1 MRLPSKEAASRFI
14 ERHFPNCNAAILSGS
29 VVLGLETERS
39 DLDLVVL
46 DDSQSNPFRAS
57 YFEFE
62 WPIEAFVVTKET
74 YRYFFEISRYEA
86 IPSLQRMCA
95 TGVIVKDD
103 GSAEELIR
111 EAKDMLQEGPYPWT
125 EEEMRK
131 ARYEITECLED
142 LTGSASHDEDMFIVN
157 RLAGLVHEFVLRVNG
172 RWIGE
177 GKWAV
182 RSLKQF
188 DEAFCRQF
196 LKELDLFY
204 KTGQKENLT
213 AFVDRVLEPY
223 GGRFFAG
230 FRQEG

>member
-1 MRLPSKEAASRFI
+1 MRLPGKEAASRFI
-14 ERHFPNCNAAILSGS
+14 ESHFPNCNAAILSGS
-29 VVLGLETERS
+29 VVLGMETVRS

-57 YFEFE
+57 YFEFG
-62 WPIEAFVVTKET
+62 WPIEAFVVTKES
-74 YRYFFEISRYEA
+74 YRFFFEISRYEA

-95 TGVIVKDD
+95 SGLVLKDD

-111 EAKDMLQEGPYPWT
+111 EAKTLLQEGPYPWT
-125 EEEMRK
+125 EEEIRK

-142 LTGSASHDEDMFIVN
+142 LTGSVSHEENLFIVS
-157 RLAGLVHEFVLRVNG
+157 RLAELVHEFVLRVNG
-172 RWIGE
+172 RWIGQ

-182 RSLKQF
+182 RSLKQH
-188 DEAFCRQF
+188 DEALCREF
-196 LKELDLFY
+196 VMELDGFY
-204 KTGQKENLT
+204 KSGQKENLI
-213 AFVDRVLEPY
+213 AYVDGVLEPY